1 VSHLRGL
8 DSSFRAVLPVQLRP
22 SEHEP
27 QLAPAEAAF
36 DDLESVNPYFR
47 RSVGMSG
54 VKVRRAVIIEV
65 HRDHDPEEAADRR
78 HEEIFSRVAADN
90 QRESS

>member
-1 VSHLRGL
+1 ME
-8 DSSFRAVLPVQLRP
+8 LRP
-22 SEHEP
+22 GEYEP
-27 QLAPAEAAF
+27 QLAPAEAAL
-36 DDLESVNPYFR
+36 DDLESVDPYLR

-78 HEEIFSRVAADN
+78 HEESFSRAAAE
-90 QRESS
+90 QPA